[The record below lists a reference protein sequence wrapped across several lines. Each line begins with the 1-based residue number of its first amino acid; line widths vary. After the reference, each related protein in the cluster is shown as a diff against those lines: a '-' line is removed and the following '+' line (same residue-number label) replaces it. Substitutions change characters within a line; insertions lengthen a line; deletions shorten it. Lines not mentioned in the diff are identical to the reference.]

1 MTLPTVM
8 TAPPLFMLLLLM
20 LRASQP
26 DSLAVLAAPSAAPG
40 NDTATATSATEAT
53 CESDADCRRLS
64 FQAAAV
70 GIACDASTRRCACTN
85 RTLVLTRRGT
95 CLPIRMLGQPCRRNE
110 QCLKIDKNSECD
122 NDYCKC
128 KDGYYLFNDVNGTS
142 CLPDVELQTMR
153 PFGMD
158 PKTDPG
164 MSDENMVPII
174 VCLAIMFVGMCVA
187 LQLFSRCVE
196 MLNYVEL
203 QTMRPFGM
211 DPKTDPGMS
220 EENMVPI
227 IVCLA
232 IMFVGMCVALQ
243 LFSRAR
249 FRNQRTIFNSPNPRL
264 SHLKLSNKDSK
275 RRHSH
280 ASLHAGSR
288 RASACS
294 QMSPSKMGSRVGSRA
309 GSRAGSR
316 SGSPDVRRS
325 SLFQHHGEHHGSKDG
340 AHTLINGPAESLQNG
355 SPKVVVNRGRSPS
368 PTAHA

>member
-1 MTLPTVM
+1 MTVPTVM
-8 TAPPLFMLLLLM
+8 TASPIFMLLLIL
-20 LRASQP
+20 LRASRP
-26 DSLAVLAAPSAAPG
+26 DSSAVLAAPSPAPG
-40 NDTATATSATEAT
+40 NDTATATSAAEAT

-70 GIACDASTRRCACTN
+70 GIACDASTRRCVCSN

-110 QCLKIDKNSECD
+110 QCLKIDKNAECD
-122 NDYCKC
+122 DDYCKC

-142 CLPDVELQTMR
+142 CLQDVELQTMR

-158 PKTDPG
+158 PKTD
-164 MSDENMVPII
+164 
-174 VCLAIMFVGMCVA
+174 
-187 LQLFSRCVE
+187 
-196 MLNYVEL
+196 
-203 QTMRPFGM
+203 T
-211 DPKTDPGMS
+211 GMS

-264 SHLKLSNKDSK
+264 SHLKLGNKDSK

-294 QMSPSKMGSRVGSRA
+294 QMSPSKMEFSYTFAASRCSGAPLDAIDGFFFYSRCL
-309 GSRAGSR
+309 
-316 SGSPDVRRS
+316 V
-325 SLFQHHGEHHGSKDG
+325 FEDG
-340 AHTLINGPAESLQNG
+340 GHTLINGPAESLQNG
-355 SPKVVVNRGRSPS
+355 SPKVIVNRGRSPS
-368 PTAHA
+368 PTAQA

>member
-1 MTLPTVM
+1 MTVPTVL
-8 TAPPLFMLLLLM
+8 TASPLFMLLLLL
-20 LRASQP
+20 LRASRP
-26 DSLAVLAAPSAAPG
+26 DSSAVLAAPSPAPG
-40 NDTATATSATEAT
+40 NDAATATSAAEAT

-64 FQAAAV
+64 FQAATV
-70 GIACDASTRRCACTN
+70 GIACDASTRRCICSN

-95 CLPIRMLGQPCRRNE
+95 CLPIRMLGQPCRRNG

-122 NDYCKC
+122 DGYCKC
-128 KDGYYLFNDVNGTS
+128 KDGYYLFNDINGTS

-158 PKTDPG
+158 PKTDN
-164 MSDENMVPII
+164 S
-174 VCLAIMFVGMCVA
+174 L
-187 LQLFSRCVE
+187 
-196 MLNYVEL
+196 
-203 QTMRPFGM
+203 
-211 DPKTDPGMS
+211 S

-249 FRNQRTIFNSPNPRL
+249 FRNQRTIFNTPNPRL
-264 SHLKLSNKDSK
+264 SHLKLDSK

-340 AHTLINGPAESLQNG
+340 GHTLINGPAESLQGG
-355 SPKVVVNRGRSPS
+355 SPEVIVNRGRSPS
-368 PTAHA
+368 PTAQA

>member
-1 MTLPTVM
+1 MTVS
-8 TAPPLFMLLLLM
+8 TALTTTASPLLMLLLLL
-20 LRASQP
+20 LRADRP
-26 DSLAVLAAPSAAPG
+26 DSSAVLAAPSPALG
-40 NDTATATSATEAT
+40 NDTATATSAAEAT

-64 FQAAAV
+64 FQAASV
-70 GIACDASTRRCACTN
+70 GISCDASTRRCICSN

-95 CLPIRMLGQPCRRNE
+95 CLPIRMLGQPCRRNG

-122 NDYCKC
+122 DDYCRC
-128 KDGYYLFNDVNGTS
+128 KDGFYLFNDVNGTS

-158 PKTDPG
+158 PKTD
-164 MSDENMVPII
+164 N
-174 VCLAIMFVGMCVA
+174 
-187 LQLFSRCVE
+187 
-196 MLNYVEL
+196 
-203 QTMRPFGM
+203 
-211 DPKTDPGMS
+211 GMS

-249 FRNQRTIFNSPNPRL
+249 FRNQRTIFNSPNPRR
-264 SHLKLSNKDSK
+264 SHMKLGSGK
-275 RRHSH
+275 RRQSH

-325 SLFQHHGEHHGSKDG
+325 SLFQHPGEHHGSKDG
-340 AHTLINGPAESLQNG
+340 GHTLINGPAESLQGG
-355 SPKVVVNRGRSPS
+355 SPRVIVNRGRSPS
-368 PTAHA
+368 PPAQA

>member
-142 CLPDVELQTMR
+142 CLPD
-153 PFGMD
+153 
-158 PKTDPG
+158 
-164 MSDENMVPII
+164 
-174 VCLAIMFVGMCVA
+174 
-187 LQLFSRCVE
+187 
-196 MLNYVEL
+196 VEL